1 MKRHLIYILMYAML
15 PLCGI
20 QAQSVQRGVALFAQ
34 FEKERNSGN
43 EASAYSSLWQCYQAL
58 STSAGSVQ
66 VGSADYATLRNTL
79 RSMHPW
85 MEQGFLYNASNGQR
99 SNSSLYAQAYLDI
112 QLMPCMSGV
121 VLEHSTNYPT
131 IAYNAAATTY
141 NSREFQRVIPYFKI
155 YLSTGDTKH
164 RYNVLQ
170 FMMDACMKTKDYES
184 AREIMDELIS
194 ISGSNSNAL
203 SQAINVCMELHD
215 YNTMQRYL
223 TKALASRP
231 NDFNMLKLQGQ
242 AYEET
247 QQYEKAIEVFNRLKA
262 QNPRSLDISKHLA
275 VCNYNLGVLHYNEA
289 AKGNNTKKS
298 QKLSK
303 AYFTEAARII
313 NDVVATETSSLKYH
327 QALATAYLN
336 SGQMDKLS
344 AANQKVAMLGGVT
357 VTPGM
362 APVAISSSNTPAADT
377 HTAQIQHNSTPSSGS
392 ASQAETATST
402 EIPLY
407 SEFAKQF
414 VEEHLKKWQQKDSY
428 ETADEYKVRV
438 NQDTRNAKVKELLA
452 LAEQQYISTFT
463 ANIRF
468 AKELTL
474 RPYDAENR
482 VFLVESKY
490 GELIIPVPRENNEAR
505 SFEHNWNGI
514 QFSNPQFYINNDRL
528 MLSALTFVTPSGK
541 TYQFTGDKTLNYTE
555 TEVDVHFDD
564 LDNNLFASNSSSS
577 TTTKKKEK
585 QKVSVGTSDVDMDI
599 PVTKTVAE
607 NTFAVIIGNED
618 YSIVSHVPMAKN
630 DCEIF
635 AQYCEKTLGLPK
647 NNVRLYKNASY
658 GVMIRAM
665 RDIASIASV
674 YQGNLDVIFYYA
686 GHGIPNES
694 TKDAYLLP
702 IDADGTQTEGCYSL
716 NKLYSELGALKARSV
731 LVFLDACFSGAKRDG
746 GMLASARGVALK
758 AKKEDPKGNMV
769 IFSAASDDETA
780 MPYTDKNHGL
790 FTYFLLKKLK
800 ESKGNVTLSDLGGY
814 ISDNVRKQATV
825 VNHKPQTPTVIP
837 STSMADTWQRMK
849 LINK

>member
-1 MKRHLIYILMYAML
+1 M
-15 PLCGI
+15 PLTGTF
-20 QAQSVQRGVALFAQ
+20 AQSVQQGAALFAQ
-34 FEKERNSGN
+34 FESERNAGD
-43 EASAYSSLWQCYQAL
+43 EASAYNSLWQCYQTL
-58 STSAGSVQ
+58 SAAANGVQ
-66 VGSADYATLRNTL
+66 VGSADYNTLRNTL
-79 RSMHPW
+79 RAMHPW
-85 MEQGFLYNASNGQR
+85 MEQGFVYNATHGQR
-99 SNSSLYAQAYLDI
+99 TNSALYAQAYLDI
-112 QLMPCMSGV
+112 QLMPCMRGV
-121 VLEHSTNYPT
+121 VLEHNDNYGT

-141 NSREFQRVIPYFKI
+141 NSREYQRVIQYFKI
-155 YLSTGDTKH
+155 YLSIGETKH
-164 RYNVLQ
+164 RRDVLT
-170 FMMDACMKTKDYES
+170 FMMDACMKAKDYES
-184 AREIMDELIS
+184 AREIMDEVVNL
-194 ISGSNSNAL
+194 GGANGNAL
-203 SQAINVCMELHD
+203 TQAINVCMELHD
-215 YNTMQRYL
+215 YTSMQRYL
-223 TKALASRP
+223 TMALAKRP
-231 NDFNMLKLQGQ
+231 NDVSLLKLQGQ

-247 QQYEKAIEVFNRLKA
+247 QQYEKAIEVYTRVKA
-262 QNPRSLDISKHLA
+262 QNPRSLDNSKHLA
-275 VCNYNLGVLHYNEA
+275 VCYYNLGVLYYNEA

-298 QKLSK
+298 QKQSK
-303 AYFTEAARII
+303 DYFAEAAKILAE
-313 NDVVATETSSLKYH
+313 VVNAETNSLKYN

-336 SGQMDKLS
+336 SGQTDKL
-344 AANQKVAMLGGVT
+344 AAVNQKVAMLGGIT
-357 VTPGM
+357 VTQGM
-362 APVAISSSNTPAADT
+362 VPMAITSSNAPLAGGTVTTAGSSTSVASADT
-377 HTAQIQHNSTPSSGS
+377 PSVSS
-392 ASQAETATST
+392 ASSE

-407 SEFAKQF
+407 SAFAKQY
-414 VEEHLKKWQQKDSY
+414 VEEHLKQWQQKDSY
-428 ETADEYKVRV
+428 ETADEYKARV
-438 NQDTRNAKVKELLA
+438 NQDTRNVKVKELLA
-452 LAEQQYISTFT
+452 QAEKQYISTYT
-463 ANIRF
+463 SGIRF
-468 AKELTL
+468 GKNLQL

-482 VFLVESKY
+482 VFLVESEY

-505 SFEHNWNGI
+505 SFEQNWNGM

-541 TYQFTGDKTLNYTE
+541 TYQFTGDKSLNYTE

-564 LDNNLFASNSSSS
+564 LDSNLFASTASSSS
-577 TTTKKKEK
+577 SKKREK
-585 QKVSVGTSDVDMDI
+585 QKVSVGQSDVDMDI
-599 PVTKTVAE
+599 PVTKASAE

-618 YSIVSHVPMAKN
+618 YSIVSPVPMAKN
-630 DCEIF
+630 DSEIF

-674 YQGNLDVIFYYA
+674 YQGDLDVIFYYA

-780 MPYTDKNHGL
+780 MPYTEKNHGL

-800 ESKGNVTLSDLGGY
+800 ESKGNVTLSDLGDY

-825 VNHKPQTPTVIP
+825 VNHKPQTPSVVP